1 MRLEILYS
9 TVTANTLAQDGSQ
22 DGRDRQLF
30 ALPVYLGHGHSLCAV
45 LSSLSSTRLPLARG
59 ERNRNLS
66 NRVKLAAT

>member
-30 ALPVYLGHGHSLCAV
+30 ALPVYLVAWTLVVCCV
-45 LSSLSSTRLPLARG
+45 EFIELYPSTSGQRR
-59 ERNRNLS
+59 
-66 NRVKLAAT
+66 KK